1 MMSYLVPIMAATAAE
16 NRRRELMAEE
26 ERMSR
31 YSQDDLDGDWEFK
44 IVRANSP
51 VFRKREAL
59 RKLLEEEALAGWTMV
74 EKFDD
79 SRIRLKRPRS
89 ARAKD
94 AFLPDGVDPYRS
106 LYGTSTLAYATI
118 GLTLGLLIALAL
130 LLLLLVLA

>member
-1 MMSYLVPIMAATAAE
+1 MSYLVPIMAATAAE